1 MRHPR
6 FRRLAVLA
14 FALFVMAHIGVPIMA
29 AAAGYV
35 IYLKDGSTVAAKEKY
50 RIEKGRAIITLP
62 NGTQSFI
69 PAGNID
75 VKRTEEAN
83 KSGHGSAVVLP
94 GGPPPDPGAAQRGVK
109 DKTLADLIASKVATP
124 RELPTNKRDKNEPA
138 PGRLVKTTAG
148 FNDLSTLA
156 RKPYPHAEV
165 GGELQ
170 QFFRGQGIEE
180 VEIHEGTQGDR
191 VLLEITT
198 NSEGSVFQA
207 LTTASNALL
216 HVRGQYPDRVAAFEL
231 LFTTPSRERAGQFL
245 LTPDDA
251 TDLISKKVDVTY
263 FYVKNV
269 QF

>member
-14 FALFVMAHIGVPIMA
+14 FALLVMVPMMM

-35 IYLKDGSTVAAKEKY
+35 IYLKDGSTITAKEKY
-50 RIEKGRAIITLP
+50 RIENGRALITLL

-69 PAGNID
+69 PASNID
-75 VKRTEEAN
+75 VKRTEEVN
-83 KSGHGSAVVLP
+83 KGGHGSAVVLP
-94 GGPPPDPGAAQRGVK
+94 GEPQDVSGPAGQRVK
-109 DKTLADLIASKVATP
+109 DKTLADLISSKVAAP
-124 RELPTNKRDKNEPA
+124 RDLPTNKRDKNDSA
-138 PGRLVKTTAG
+138 AGRLVKTKAG
-148 FNDLSTLA
+148 FYDLSTMT

-165 GGELQ
+165 TGELQ
-170 QFFRGQGIEE
+170 QFFRGQGLEE
-180 VEIHEGTQGDR
+180 VEIYEGTQGDR
-191 VLLEITT
+191 LMLEIST
-198 NSEGSVFQA
+198 NSEGSVFKA

-216 HVRGQYPDRVAAFEL
+216 HVRGLFPERVAAFEL
-231 LFTTPSRERAGQFL
+231 LFMTPSRERAGQFV

>member
-1 MRHPR
+1 M
-6 FRRLAVLA
+6 
-14 FALFVMAHIGVPIMA
+14 MM

-35 IYLKDGSTVAAKEKY
+35 IYLKDGSSVTAKEKY
-50 RIEKGRAIITLP
+50 RIEKGRALITLL
-62 NGTQSFI
+62 NGTQTFI
-69 PAGNID
+69 PASNID

-94 GGPPPDPGAAQRGVK
+94 GSPQDIGTAGKGGVK
-109 DKTLADLIASKVATP
+109 DKTLADLISSKVAAP
-124 RELPTNKRDKNEPA
+124 RELPTSKRDKNDPGS
-138 PGRLVKTTAG
+138 GRLLKTKAG
-148 FNDLSTLA
+148 FNDLSALT

-165 GGELQ
+165 TGELQ

-180 VEIHEGTQGDR
+180 VEIYEGTQGDR
-191 VLLEITT
+191 PLLEITT
-198 NSEGSVFQA
+198 NSEGSVFKS

-216 HVRGQYPDRVAAFEL
+216 HVRGLYPERVAAFEM
-231 LFTTPSRERAGQFL
+231 LFTTPSRERAGQFV
-245 LTPDDA
+245 LTPEDA